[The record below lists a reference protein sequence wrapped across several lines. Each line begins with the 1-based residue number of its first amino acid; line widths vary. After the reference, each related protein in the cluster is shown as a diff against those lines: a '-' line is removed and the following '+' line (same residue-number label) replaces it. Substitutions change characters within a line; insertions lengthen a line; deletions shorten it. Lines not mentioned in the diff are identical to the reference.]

1 MPVNPATSL
10 GRRALAPRE
19 EVRKNYRLSR
29 NRHCFFGVMKDM
41 ATTHPRPERR
51 RRLAS
56 VSLTTRDPGLD
67 GIRKRLE
74 RVLDP
79 ERLRRE
85 IREFLQ
91 PGEDVPDPVHDL
103 AARLAETR
111 TRIARLVQALAGG
124 TDELP
129 SVRAAL
135 VDLERQAQ
143 RLERELQ
150 AARARAGDAA
160 PAGVDAIAEAL
171 VHELSPVADVLREGE
186 PEERKRV
193 VRRFLQGIRIEK
205 ATRQAVL
212 RWYRLPRASFVK
224 LVELRGVEP
233 LTPRLP
239 ALCSPN

>member
-1 MPVNPATSL
+1 
-10 GRRALAPRE
+10 
-19 EVRKNYRLSR
+19 
-29 NRHCFFGVMKDM
+29 
-41 ATTHPRPERR
+41 
-51 RRLAS
+51 
-56 VSLTTRDPGLD
+56 
-67 GIRKRLE
+67 
-74 RVLDP
+74 
-79 ERLRRE
+79 
-85 IREFLQ
+85 
-91 PGEDVPDPVHDL
+91 
-103 AARLAETR
+103 
-111 TRIARLVQALAGG
+111 
-124 TDELP
+124 
-129 SVRAAL
+129 VRAAL

-160 PAGVDAIAEAL
+160 PARVDAIAEAL
-171 VHELSPVADVLREGE
+171 VHELSQVADVLREGE

-193 VRRFLQGIRIEK
+193 VRCFLQGIRIEK